1 MFNGTQ
7 KANICRGGGEI
18 PLEGALLPLA
28 PARGPPL
35 VPSGRQSGWRQRIET
50 READRGRMAALPW
63 TRLLLGLAAL
73 PVLFSCALDLETTA
87 QEDAIMEEN
96 GQEVPVPEIQE
107 EPPSVTSLPSSPPA
121 LDDGVP
127 DVQEEQQSPSV
138 GQEEAAG
145 TDCEESLPLEKMHVI
160 AEAMLKFTADL
171 VREVELEKGHDNLFL
186 SPLSITLALAHLA
199 LGAAN
204 QTEKALLEALHLA
217 EVPCL
222 HQALHQVRQQLDQAT
237 LSVASRLYLQ
247 KGFEVKETFLEDSE
261 KFYKAKP
268 VTLSG
273 KREEDL
279 AAINSWVKAAT
290 RGHIPKMLSE
300 LPADVAMILLNA
312 VHFQGFWRT
321 KFDPELTEPGTFHL
335 DDEFVVP
342 VEMMKAPKYSLSW
355 YSPDSL
361 DVQIA
366 RFPFKGNVSLVA
378 IVPNYTERN
387 ISKLLSELRPARL
400 LSRFPKE
407 MPTRVKMP
415 KVHLES
421 HLELNQAISQL
432 GLGELFSSPDLSRIA
447 EGPLVVSS
455 IQHRSALDLA
465 EDGVEASAATSV
477 VMSRSL
483 STFVIDRPFIFFV
496 REDTTGIPLFFG
508 SIQNPNPGAPKQRKA
523 EEDRLDKRHLA
534 HNTIPK

>member
-1 MFNGTQ
+1 
-7 KANICRGGGEI
+7 
-18 PLEGALLPLA
+18 
-28 PARGPPL
+28 
-35 VPSGRQSGWRQRIET
+35 
-50 READRGRMAALPW
+50 MAAVPW

-73 PVLFSCALDLETTA
+73 PALFSCALDLETA
-87 QEDAIMEEN
+87 AENEAVMEEN
-96 GQEVPVPEIQE
+96 GQGLTGDIFQPSIAVCCTPEPEPGLVNLAVQSSVPEIQE
-107 EPPSVTSLPSSPPA
+107 GPPSVTALPSSPPA
-121 LDDGVP
+121 LEDGVP
-127 DVQEEQQSPSV
+127 DRQEEQQNPSV
-138 GQEEAAG
+138 GWEEE
-145 TDCEESLPLEKMHVI
+145 TRRDCEESLPPEKMHVI

-171 VREVELEKGHDNLFL
+171 VREVELEKGQDNLFL

-204 QTEKALLEALHLA
+204 RTEKALLEALHLA

-222 HQALHQVRQQLDQAT
+222 HQALHQVRQQLDQAM

-273 KREEDL
+273 NGEEDL

-290 RGHIPKMLSE
+290 RGHIPEILSE
-300 LPADVAMILLNA
+300 LPVDVSMILLNA

-321 KFDPELTEPGTFHL
+321 KFDPELTEPGAFHL
-335 DDEFVVP
+335 DDEFVVS

-366 RFPFKGNVSLVA
+366 RFPFKGNMSLVA
-378 IVPNYTERN
+378 IVPNHAERN
-387 ISKLLSELRPARL
+387 ISRLLSQLRPASL
-400 LSRFPKE
+400 LSHFPKE
-407 MPTRVKMP
+407 MPTMVKMP

-432 GLGELFSSPDLSRIA
+432 GLGELFSSPDLRRIA
-447 EGPLVVSS
+447 EGPLFVSS
-455 IQHRSALDLA
+455 IQHRSALDLV
-465 EDGVEASAATSV
+465 EDGVEAAAATSV

-483 STFVIDRPFIFFV
+483 STFVIDRPFIFFILD
-496 REDTTGIPLFFG
+496 DTAGVPLFFG
-508 SIQNPNPGAPKQRKA
+508 SIQNPKPGAPKQRKE
-523 EEDRLDKRHLA
+523 EEDQPDKQHLA